1 MKRLLLSLALTTLLP
16 LGAAFAGTV
25 FVTGHDPIWH
35 SFFGGNAAGANNLAT
50 AGIDFAR
57 GGSALPFLFV
67 ESKAPT
73 PIPAGNARTAP
84 FLTSQL
90 GYASTDFIVMNAAD
104 LAALPD
110 FRIAL
115 SGFSAIVV
123 ASDHGG
129 MLTAAELMFLN
140 SHATD
145 ILDYINAGGGL
156 YAEAESN
163 TVGLIGATPRF
174 GFLPFLVSS
183 TDFNAAEL
191 TNSVTPFGAAAP
203 FLLTNAD
210 VNGNFSHNFFA
221 STGGMN
227 PVDLFNGNPAQPL
240 TLAFSGQLT
249 PGGVVP
255 EPSSLALAVLGLLG
269 LVFVVAGRGNGQ
281 ETCAVP
287 RQSEKCCVGRAR
299 LIGR

>member
-1 MKRLLLSLALTTLLP
+1 MKKLLVCLAVGALIP
-16 LGAAFAGTV
+16 LAPALAGNV

-35 SFFGGNAAGANNLAT
+35 SGFGGNFVGARNMAT

-73 PIPAGNARTAP
+73 PIPSGNARTAP

-90 GYASTDFIVMNAAD
+90 GYAAGEYVVMNGAD
-104 LAALPD
+104 LAALAD
-110 FRIAL
+110 FGAAL

-129 MLTAAELMFLN
+129 MLTAAELGFLN
-140 SHATD
+140 SHSAD

-163 TVGLIGATPRF
+163 ATGQIGATQRY

-183 TDFNAAEL
+183 TDFQAAE
-191 TNSVTPFGAAAP
+191 TNNTVTAFGAGAP

-221 STGGMN
+221 ATGGMTA
-227 PVDLFNGNPAQPL
+227 VDLFNGDLSRPL
-240 TLAFSGQLT
+240 TLAFSGQLST
-249 PGGVVP
+249 GGVLP
-255 EPSSLALAVLGLLG
+255 EPSVLALLALALALLVL
-269 LVFVVAGRGNGQ
+269 A
-281 ETCAVP
+281 AP
-287 RQSEKCCVGRAR
+287 RRAAA
-299 LIGR
+299 

>member
-1 MKRLLLSLALTTLLP
+1 MKKLLVCLAVGALIP
-16 LGAAFAGTV
+16 LAPALAGNV

-35 SFFGGNAAGANNLAT
+35 SGFPGNPLGARNMAT

-67 ESKAPT
+67 ESEAPT
-73 PIPAGNARTAP
+73 PIPPGNARTAA

-90 GYASTDFIVMNAAD
+90 GYAAGEYVVMSGAD
-104 LAALPD
+104 LAGLAD
-110 FRIAL
+110 FRAAL

-129 MLTAAELMFLN
+129 MLTAAELGFLN
-140 SHATD
+140 GHAAD

-163 TVGLIGATPRF
+163 ATGQIGATPRF

-183 TDFNAAEL
+183 TDFQAAE
-191 TNSVTPFGAAAP
+191 TNNTVTAFGAGAP

-221 STGGMN
+221 ATGGMA
-227 PVDLFNGNPAQPL
+227 PVDLFNGDPSRPL
-240 TLAFSGQLT
+240 TLAFSGRLST
-249 PGGVVP
+249 GGVLP
-255 EPSSLALAVLGLLG
+255 EPSALVLLVLALALLVL
-269 LVFVVAGRGNGQ
+269 A
-281 ETCAVP
+281 AP
-287 RQSEKCCVGRAR
+287 RRAAA
-299 LIGR
+299 

>member
-16 LGAAFAGTV
+16 LGTAFAGSV

-35 SFFGGNAAGANNLAT
+35 SSLGPNTAGATNLAT

-67 ESKAPT
+67 ESKEPT
-73 PIPAGNARTAP
+73 AVPLGNARTAP

-90 GYASTDFIVMNAAD
+90 GYASTDFAVMNAAE

-110 FRIAL
+110 FRSAL

-156 YAEAESN
+156 YAEGESN
-163 TVGLIGATPRF
+163 STGLIGATPRF

-183 TDFNAAEL
+183 TDFNAFESGN
-191 TNSVTPFGAAAP
+191 TVTPFGAAAP

-210 VNGNFSHNFFA
+210 VNGNFSHNF
-221 STGGMN
+221 
-227 PVDLFNGNPAQPL
+227 
-240 TLAFSGQLT
+240 
-249 PGGVVP
+249 
-255 EPSSLALAVLGLLG
+255 
-269 LVFVVAGRGNGQ
+269 
-281 ETCAVP
+281 
-287 RQSEKCCVGRAR
+287 
-299 LIGR
+299 

>member
-1 MKRLLLSLALTTLLP
+1 MKKLLVCLAVGALVP
-16 LGAAFAGTV
+16 LAPALAGNV

-35 SFFGGNAAGANNLAT
+35 SGFGGTAVGAANMAT

-67 ESKAPT
+67 ESEPPT
-73 PIPAGNARTAP
+73 GVPAGNAFTAP
-84 FLTSQL
+84 FLATQL
-90 GYASTDFIVMNAAD
+90 GYAGQYTVMNGAE

-110 FRIAL
+110 FRAAL

-129 MLTAAELMFLN
+129 MLTAAELGFLN
-140 SHATD
+140 SHAAD

-163 TVGLIGATPRF
+163 AKGLIGATQRY

-183 TDFNAAEL
+183 TDFQAAEINN
-191 TNSVTPFGAAAP
+191 TVTAFGAGAP

-221 STGGMN
+221 ATGGMA
-227 PVDLFNGNPAQPL
+227 PVDLFNGDPSRPL
-240 TLAFSGQLT
+240 TLAFSGQLST
-249 PGGVVP
+249 GGVLP
-255 EPSSLALAVLGLLG
+255 EPSVLALLALALALLVL
-269 LVFVVAGRGNGQ
+269 A
-281 ETCAVP
+281 AP
-287 RQSEKCCVGRAR
+287 RRAAA
-299 LIGR
+299 

>member
-1 MKRLLLSLALTTLLP
+1 MKRLLLSLALTVLLP
-16 LGAAFAGTV
+16 LGEASAGNV

-67 ESKAPT
+67 ESEAPT

-90 GYASTDFIVMNAAD
+90 GYAGTDFVVMNAAD
-104 LAALPD
+104 LTALPD
-110 FRIAL
+110 FRNAL

-129 MLTAAELMFLN
+129 MLTAAELGFLN

-145 ILDYINAGGGL
+145 ILDYINGGGGL

-163 TVGLIGATPRF
+163 ATGLIGATPRF

-183 TDFNAAEL
+183 NDFNASEV
-191 TNSVTPFGAAAP
+191 TNTVTPFGAAAP

-227 PVDLFNGNPAQPL
+227 PVDLFNGNPGQPL
-240 TLAFSGQLT
+240 TLAFSGRLT

-255 EPSSLALAVLGLLG
+255 EPGSLSLLGLALAGL
-269 LVFVVAGRGNGQ
+269 
-281 ETCAVP
+281 AVI
-287 RQSEKCCVGRAR
+287 RRRKQ
-299 LIGR
+299 